1 VLSSWQP
8 IFNHGGDFA
17 HGTLVTIEVS
27 VLAFVVAFAL
37 ALVAAS
43 GRTSKARLPRLVTAV
58 FVEVVRNTP
67 VLLQVFVAYFAL
79 PSLGLPLSRFQAGV
93 AALALNAGAYLTEIL
108 RAGLE
113 AVPRGQREAAKV
125 LALSQWST
133 FLHVVLPQAV
143 RNVYP
148 AVVNQFVQVILGTS
162 LLSAIALPELTGA
175 AETVNSETL
184 QTMQVFAVALVIYL
198 VLTNLVSLAAAAL
211 ARVMFHPPLRTSVR
225 PRVRLRPSSTPREEV
240 AA

>member
-1 VLSSWQP
+1 MFSSWQP
-8 IFNHGGDFA
+8 IVDHGADFA
-17 HGTLVTIEVS
+17 KGTLVTIEVS

-43 GRTSKARLPRLVTAV
+43 GRTSRARLARLVTAV

-108 RAGLE
+108 RAGFE
-113 AVPRGQREAAKV
+113 AVPRGQREAAQV
-125 LALSQWST
+125 LALGRWPT
-133 FLHVVLPQAV
+133 FRYVVLPQAV

-148 AVVNQFVQVILGTS
+148 AVVNQFVQVILATS

-175 AETVNSETL
+175 AQTVNSETL

-198 VLTNLVSLAAAAL
+198 VLTNLVSLAASAVG
-211 ARVMFHPPLRTSVR
+211 RVAFHPPLRTSVR
-225 PRVRLRPSSTPREEV
+225 PKVRLRPAGPAREEATV
-240 AA
+240 

>member
-8 IFNHGGDFA
+8 IINHGGDFA

-27 VLAFVVAFAL
+27 LIAFAVAFAL

-43 GRTSKARLPRLVTAV
+43 GRTARARLPRLVTAV

-162 LLSAIALPELTGA
+162 LLSAIALPELTGTA
-175 AETVNSETL
+175 QTVNSETL

-198 VLTNLVSLAAAAL
+198 LLTNLVSLAAAAL
-211 ARVMFHPPLRTSVR
+211 ARVIFHPPLRTSVR
-225 PRVRLRPSSTPREEV
+225 PRVRLRPSSTAREEV